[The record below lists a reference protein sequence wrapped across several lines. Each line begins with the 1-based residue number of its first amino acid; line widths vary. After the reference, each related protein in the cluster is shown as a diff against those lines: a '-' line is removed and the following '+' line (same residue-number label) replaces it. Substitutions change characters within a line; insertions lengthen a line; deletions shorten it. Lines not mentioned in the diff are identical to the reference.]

1 MWQFWKDF
9 FSLFTTKAHRTLLS
23 LEKIEDKA
31 FKVKQSLEASRAQL
45 KKAQVDNQTEANVF
59 ETDIKS
65 KKFEIAENENFLL
78 QAAEKGN
85 EEDVIKFNSEIA
97 TLEAEVAEY
106 QETLNQLNTT
116 IEGIRIRR
124 EKLDQEIDE
133 ADRVIRVAK
142 ARHRSAQAIIKANAG
157 HLDESVYKEIE
168 EIKRSSIELQQRAV
182 AIGQVEDEDRKKGIK
197 DLKAQYRNSAGAVS
211 AQERI
216 AALKAK
222 KASESN

>member
-59 ETDIKS
+59 EADIKS

-85 EEDVIKFNSEIA
+85 EEDVIKFNSE
-97 TLEAEVAEY
+97 Y
-106 QETLNQLNTT
+106 KLNKKYISLKFILTKYDNL
-116 IEGIRIRR
+116 
-124 EKLDQEIDE
+124 KLKLFIL
-133 ADRVIRVAK
+133 I
-142 ARHRSAQAIIKANAG
+142 
-157 HLDESVYKEIE
+157 
-168 EIKRSSIELQQRAV
+168 
-182 AIGQVEDEDRKKGIK
+182 
-197 DLKAQYRNSAGAVS
+197 
-211 AQERI
+211 
-216 AALKAK
+216 
-222 KASESN
+222 